1 MLMSSFIRVNIF
13 YFLTFSAK
21 CIINEGEEV
30 EIEIDIDIEVET
42 FLIAWKE
49 MISESYFEV
58 ALFLF
63 I

>member
-1 MLMSSFIRVNIF
+1 MLMFSFIRVNIF

-21 CIINEGEEV
+21 CIINEWK